1 MKNKIAIASAFF
13 AASSFSFA
21 EVALTENIS
30 VGGFVDMSYTHT
42 DDDFDGGKEST
53 NSYTLDQVE
62 VSWYF
67 DFSPV
72 TAQIDIEY
80 EGGDVLVDQGFVSYD
95 LGGGAAIT
103 AGRYDSMLGFEAL
116 EPTGLYQ
123 YSGAYATNAEDPLR
137 SLGDT
142 LNVLFGVDLGVESW
156 ADIISPSTNEGVKY
170 TYEDDTSFF
179 GISLQDGGFFGDD
192 RLGGDVQFDVNDA
205 ILSGQGYAVE
215 AAFATDL
222 GNGLGL
228 FVGGLFETAD
238 SDFLG
243 EVDSTV
249 FNTYL
254 TYETGAWLFAAEYIM
269 TEHDFDNVD
278 ELEIDSFLVMANYS
292 YSDQASI
299 TGRISEVDIDDFGDA
314 TKLTLAH
321 NYAFTDNLLLI
332 TELSTVDYDTDDDL
346 LADGD
351 TLEAAVELLFTF

>member
-21 EVALTENIS
+21 EIALTENIS
-30 VGGFVDMSYTHT
+30 VGGFVDMSYSHT
-42 DDDFDGGKEST
+42 DNDFDGGKEST

-80 EGGDVLVDQGFVSYD
+80 EGDNVLVDQGFVTYD
-95 LGGGAAIT
+95 LSGGGAIT
-103 AGRYDSMLGFEAL
+103 AGRYDSMLGFEAF

-123 YSGAYATNAEDPLR
+123 YSGAYVSNAEL
-137 SLGDT
+137 L
-142 LNVLFGVDLGVESW
+142 VDV
-156 ADIISPSTNEGVKY
+156 DITYSDLITPGTNEGVKY
-170 TYEDDTSFF
+170 TYENDSSFF

-192 RLGGDVQFDVNDA
+192 RLGGDSDADVLA
-205 ILSGQGYAVE
+205 VIIEQLGGPAAATSSGYAVE

-228 FVGGLFETAD
+228 FVGGLLESTDVDGAD
-238 SDFLG
+238 
-243 EVDSTV
+243 VDSTV

-269 TEHDFDNVD
+269 TEHDLHNVG
-278 ELEIDSFLVMANYS
+278 EIEIDSFLVMANYS

-299 TGRISEVDIDDFGDA
+299 TGRISEVDIDDFVDA

-321 NYAFTDNLLLI
+321 NYAFTDNLLLV
-332 TELSTVDYDTDDDL
+332 TELSTVDYDNADGT
-346 LADGD
+346 DGD

>member
-21 EVALTENIS
+21 EIALTENIS
-30 VGGFVDMSYTHT
+30 VGGFVDMSYSHT
-42 DDDFDGGKEST
+42 EDDFDGGKEST

-95 LGGGAAIT
+95 LAGGAAIT
-103 AGRYDSMLGFEAL
+103 AGRYDSMLGFEAF

-123 YSGAYATNAEDPLR
+123 YSGAYASNAE
-137 SLGDT
+137 T
-142 LNVLFGVDLGVESW
+142 LPEIDGAGAI
-156 ADIISPSTNEGVKY
+156 ADIISPGTNEGVKY
-170 TYEDDTSFF
+170 TYENDTSFF

-192 RLGGDVQFDVNDA
+192 RLGGDVDA
-205 ILSGQGYAVE
+205 PLGETVSGYAVE
-215 AAFATDL
+215 AAFSTDL

-238 SDFLG
+238 GDG
-243 EVDSTV
+243 QDVDSTV

-269 TEHDFDNVD
+269 TEHDFDGVIDD
-278 ELEIDSFLVMANYS
+278 ELEIDSFLLMANYS

-299 TGRISEVDIDDFGDA
+299 TGRISEVDIDGIGDA

-332 TELSTVDYDTDDDL
+332 TELSTVDYDTNNNNDL
-346 LADGD
+346 LDDGD